1 MGISWGRSGERERG
15 NTAMRNWGN
24 GRHRCNNGRN
34 GCEEGWKC
42 RRTGYR
48 DQGRYLKDWNEK
60 GAKAGGRTESMDWRE
75 WLGYDGNDAMETGRP
90 VEEERQLDRQGG
102 RWRIRQTDR
111 QTDSQAGRQR
121 NMRIQMYRID
131 RYTGRQTHRQ
141 RAIVIV

>member
-1 MGISWGRSGERERG
+1 MRELSNGKTETSIWEGEPRAYNIYEVHAVRVTSRGNGVGISWGRSGERERG

-24 GRHRCNNGRN
+24 GRHRCNDGRN

-60 GAKAGGRTESMDWRE
+60 GAKARGRTESMDWRE

-102 RWRIRQTDR
+102 R
-111 QTDSQAGRQR
+111 
-121 NMRIQMYRID
+121 
-131 RYTGRQTHRQ
+131 
-141 RAIVIV
+141 

>member
-24 GRHRCNNGRN
+24 GRHRCNDGRN

-102 RWRIRQTDR
+102 R
-111 QTDSQAGRQR
+111 
-121 NMRIQMYRID
+121 
-131 RYTGRQTHRQ
+131 
-141 RAIVIV
+141 